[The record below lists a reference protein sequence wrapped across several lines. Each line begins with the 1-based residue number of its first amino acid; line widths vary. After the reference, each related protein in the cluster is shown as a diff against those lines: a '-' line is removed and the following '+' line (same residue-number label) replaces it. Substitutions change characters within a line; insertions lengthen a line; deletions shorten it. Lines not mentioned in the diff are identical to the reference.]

1 MEQQT
6 SRKGYE
12 KIKIPPTIQYPM
24 WENTGLRAEIMTPPI
39 QVYDKLVAEI
49 QKKVQYIKIN
59 RLTDEIKKDVE
70 QRFQVIE
77 KKDRAVQSSLLQ
89 NLDRFL
95 DKCWT
100 DYFEYLSW
108 RDTGFLANNI
118 IQDGNM
124 DKYIAVDIKRQ
135 ANTIR
140 TMIDGLIQLVG
151 MRATV
156 FQLNEKTYEECVQ
169 DVDEM
174 EGDMRL
180 DAMSTL
186 LTMASSIIAG
196 KKEHRT
202 VRMTEPRGQSQ
213 FGGVVEPKKEKV
225 EQQIW

>member
-1 MEQQT
+1 MEQ
-6 SRKGYE
+6 SNSSKNE
-12 KIKIPPTIQYPM
+12 KIQIPPTIQYPL
-24 WENTGLRAEIMTPPI
+24 WEDTGQRAEIMTPPI
-39 QVYDKLVAEI
+39 HVYDKLVAEI
-49 QKKVQYIKIN
+49 QKKAQYIKIN

-70 QRFQVIE
+70 QRFQIIE

-186 LTMASSIIAG
+186 LTMASSQAALTSRYLLIA
-196 KKEHRT
+196 
-202 VRMTEPRGQSQ
+202 RMPAL
-213 FGGVVEPKKEKV
+213 F
-225 EQQIW
+225 